1 MIDYFRHGGT
11 QLFKKDMEGLCDG
24 DGLICRKAILKY
36 RHGSLTMG
44 ELFDAHSA
52 SVC

>member
-1 MIDYFRHGGT
+1 MAFY
-11 QLFKKDMEGLCDG
+11 KKDTFGLRNG
-24 DGLICRKAILKY
+24 YGFISLKAILKY
-36 RHGSLTMG
+36 RLGSLTMG